1 MGIGNHE
8 QIGQPSSNR
17 VGEIAVRNLTDAVIA
32 DCLSLRLE
40 DCPYWTMTSSPIH
53 SRYNLTASNRSNLT
67 SGSLPLIFALP

>member
-17 VGEIAVRNLTDAVIA
+17 VGEIAVRNLTDAVFA

-40 DCPYWTMTSSPIH
+40 DCLCWTVTSFPTH
-53 SRYNLTASNRSNLT
+53 TRYKLTTFIILT
-67 SGSLPLIFALP
+67 